1 MSIPKDKTKEYIL
14 CASIKYDDIII
25 NGRRHKDCYIIL
37 RQFKPNI
44 KEEDEPGREYQ
55 GFLTSKNRYV
65 TRKEAFN
72 IAKEQEQIIHH
83 MFDDDLIGELVS
95 EDLY

>member
-1 MSIPKDKTKEYIL
+1 MAKDKSKEYIL
-14 CASIKYDDIII
+14 CASVKYGDIII

-44 KEEDEPGREYQ
+44 KEEDEPGREFQ

-65 TRKEAFN
+65 SREEAFI

-83 MFDDDLIGELVS
+83 MFDNDLSGKLTS